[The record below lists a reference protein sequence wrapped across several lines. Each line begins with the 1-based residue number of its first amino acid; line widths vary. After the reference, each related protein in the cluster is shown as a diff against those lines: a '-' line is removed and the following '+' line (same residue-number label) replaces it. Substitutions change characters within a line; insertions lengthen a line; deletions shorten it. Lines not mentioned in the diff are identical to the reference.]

1 MPDSGGEKTEKA
13 SPKKRQD
20 ERKKG
25 NVFMSKDVV
34 TIVTLIASF
43 YIIRFFIMSMFT
55 NTQLNIENQMARAAT
70 IDRLTGGDV
79 SNMFTEIAVIIAT
92 TIVPAMLLIGLVAVI
107 ATMAQTKFLFT
118 MESMK
123 FKMSRLNPLNGIKK
137 MFSLKG
143 IVELV
148 KSLIKVSIII
158 AILYSR
164 IVRDIQFVPNII
176 DMDIMQ
182 AAVFAG
188 EEIMSLLLT
197 VGIAFVAVAAG
208 DFLYQR
214 WDYEKQI
221 KMTKQEVK
229 DEYKQM
235 EGNPEIK
242 GAIKRKQREFAE
254 KRMMSQVKEADV
266 VVRNPTHYAV
276 ALKYQLN
283 EDIAPVVLAKGADII
298 AHNIIAEAEKHGVA
312 TVENPPLA
320 RGLYAASELEE
331 PIPAEFF
338 QPVAELLAWVYST
351 RESGTINTGYPVV
364 NS

>member
-1 MPDSGGEKTEKA
+1 MPDSSGEKTEKA
-13 SPKKRQD
+13 SPKKRRD

-34 TIVTLIASF
+34 TIVTLISSF
-43 YIIRFFIMSMFT
+43 YIIRFFIM
-55 NTQLNIENQMARAAT
+55 NILTGAQQNFHNQMVRAAT
-70 IDRLTGGDV
+70 IENITGGDA

-92 TIVPAMLLIGLVAVI
+92 TIVPAMLIIGFI
-107 ATMAQTKFLFT
+107 GIMATMAQTRFLFT
-118 MESMK
+118 MESLK

-143 IVELV
+143 LVELL

-158 AILYSR
+158 AILYMR
-164 IVRDIQFVPNII
+164 IIRDIHFLPNII
-176 DMDIMQ
+176 DMDVMQ

-197 VGIAFVAVAAG
+197 VGIAFIAVAAG

-214 WDYEKQI
+214 WDYERQI

-254 KRMMSQVKEADV
+254 KRMMSQVKDADV
-266 VVRNPTHYAV
+266 VVRNPTHFAV
-276 ALKYQLN
+276 ALKYKID
-283 EDIAPVVLAKGADII
+283 EDMAPIVLAKGADII
-298 AHNIIAEAEKHGVA
+298 AQKIIEEAQKHGVA

-338 QPVAELLAWVYST
+338 QPVAEVLAWVFST
-351 RESGTINTGYPVV
+351 KESKTVNTGYPARE
-364 NS
+364 S